1 MHIITD
7 EALRRMTIDS
17 SQPHLLTDEAVER
30 VAFLSRLEITP
41 LEVKQSA
48 EELSEIFQHINRLQS
63 VSTEGV
69 LPLDHPTELTD
80 HIRDDIETKPLSQE
94 QVLKNAPAT
103 QDVYFDVPKV
113 IGAES

>member
-1 MHIITD
+1 
-7 EALRRMTIDS
+7 MTTDS
-17 SQPHLLTDEAVER
+17 SQPNLLTDEEVER
-30 VAFLSRLEITP
+30 IAYLSRLELTP
-41 LEVKQSA
+41 LEAKRSA
-48 EELSEIFQHINRLQS
+48 QELSDIFQHISRLKS
-63 VSTEGV
+63 LSTEGV

>member
-1 MHIITD
+1 
-7 EALRRMTIDS
+7 MTTDS
-17 SQPHLLTDEAVER
+17 SQPNLLTDEAVER
-30 VAFLSRLEITP
+30 IAYLSRLELTP
-41 LEVKQSA
+41 LEAKQSA
-48 EELSEIFQHINRLQS
+48 EELSEIFHHINRLKS
-63 VSTEGV
+63 LCTEGV

-80 HIRDDIETKPLSQE
+80 HIRDDIETTPLSQE